1 MKRTLTLC
9 LVLLLAACGDPVAE
23 IQKLVEESEKNLPP
37 PKLEPIKP
45 PPMEPAPDFVVD
57 SLKDPF
63 LVPQKVAIMS
73 RKKSDPLEAFP
84 LKSLKMVGMLGAG
97 EERRALILSPD
108 GKIHLVAPGRYIG
121 TESARIKAI
130 DEKELVY
137 EIISYDDSGHAST
150 QTGKIIMEKGDHAQ
164 LSPQTAQ

>member
-9 LVLLLAACGDPVAE
+9 LVLLLGACGDPVAD

-45 PPMEPAPDFVVD
+45 PPIEPAPDFIVD

-63 LVPQKVAIMS
+63 LVPQKIAIT
-73 RKKSDPLEAFP
+73 RKQSDPLEAFP
-84 LKSLKMVGMLGAG
+84 LKSLKMIGMLGVE

-108 GKIHLVAPGRYIG
+108 GKIHLVSPGRYIG
-121 TESARIKAI
+121 TESVRVKTIG
-130 DEKELVY
+130 EKELVY
-137 EIISYDDSGHAST
+137 EIVSYDDSGYART
-150 QTGKIIMEKGDHAQ
+150 KIGKIIMEKIDYVQ
-164 LSPQTAQ
+164 PSPRTSE